1 VLLSGQAVRLAAL
14 SGDSRKQELRQQL
27 SKELHDNLA
36 GLEHDLSRLKVDR
49 DMALAEVEELLAKTW
64 VSVSYY
70 FSFVLKV
77 LHRSNGNVSDIA
89 PANVSRALT
98 RRLEAIRTQYQRELL
113 PLTEEKEALCRE
125 IAELKSV
132 RDMFLEET
140 TVLNARNEELAQL
153 SAVYARRIENGHEN
167 LSRPLPDSTRSSHDT
182 TRSLHQTGLIVP
194 SLSASTSGSST
205 VYDDNSESRHMKIL
219 NSSLEFSTPAKGK
232 FKWPMSK
239 PKEVMSPGSH
249 LEHVVRKP
257 GYGEHNFQ
265 QLSILRFARC
275 DHCGDKM
282 WGSQL
287 RCNGMYPACLGMT
300 AF

>member
-1 VLLSGQAVRLAAL
+1 M

-49 DMALAEVEELLAKTW
+49 DMALAEFEELSEKTC
-64 VSVSYY
+64 VSFSYA
-70 FSFVLKV
+70 FSFVLNV
-77 LHRSNGNVSDIA
+77 PRRSNSNVSEMA

-113 PLTEEKEALCRE
+113 PLTEQKEALCRE

-153 SAVYARRIENGHEN
+153 SAVYARRIENGHEI
-167 LSRPLPDSTRSSHDT
+167 LSKPESSRSSHDT
-182 TRSLHQTGLIVP
+182 SRGFQQTGLIVP
-194 SLSASTSGSST
+194 SLSSSTSGSST
-205 VYDDNSESRHMKIL
+205 VYDDSLESRHMKVL
-219 NSSLEFSTPAKGK
+219 TSQPEFSTPAKGK
-232 FKWPMSK
+232 FKWPGSK
-239 PKEVMSPGSH
+239 PKEMVSPVSYQ
-249 LEHVVRKP
+249 EHTFRKAAH
-257 GYGEHNFQ
+257 GEHNFQ
-265 QLSILRFARC
+265 QVSILRFARC

-287 RCNGMYPACLGMT
+287 RCIGEHDIYLRLAVI
-300 AF
+300 